1 MSQELVAALIGL
13 LVGAAAAWV
22 RAVLAIREKVN
33 EELRG
38 RRIDAYP
45 AVYRLTAAL
54 SLWPPA
60 RMNYEELFQLTL
72 HLRQWYFT
80 TGGLYLSA
88 RSRERYGEMKQL
100 ISAYLDEFAKEHEE
114 EEGEE
119 QYQRSAHHVPPAVYD
134 DLTITARAFRNSL
147 TEDLE
152 TRRQRSLLWVVRSR
166 QQHRKQHQLWSTL
179 INKVGGPDREV
190 RPYPLE
196 KMPLPGQPPT
206 LEWALHVGA
215 SALRSRDESSQPAE
229 RITGRDES
237 T

>member
-13 LVGAAAAWV
+13 LVGAAGAWV

-60 RMNYEELFQLTL
+60 RMSYEELFQLTL
-72 HLRQWYFT
+72 ELRQWYFT

-100 ISAYLDEFAKEHEE
+100 ICAYLDELAEE
-114 EEGEE
+114 EE
-119 QYQRSAHHVPPAVYD
+119 RSAHDVPLGVYD
-134 DLTITARAFRNSL
+134 DLTITTRAFRNSL

-152 TRRQRSLLWVVRSR
+152 TRRQRSLWWVVRSWR
-166 QQHRKQHQLWSTL
+166 QHRKQQQVWSRM
-179 INKVGGPDREV
+179 IDKVGGPDREI
-190 RPYPLE
+190 RPYPLG
-196 KMPLPGQPPT
+196 KMPLPDLLPAPW
-206 LEWALHVGA
+206 LAENA
-215 SALRSRDESSQPAE
+215 SRSRM
-229 RITGRDES
+229 RS
-237 T
+237 TSEGDGSV